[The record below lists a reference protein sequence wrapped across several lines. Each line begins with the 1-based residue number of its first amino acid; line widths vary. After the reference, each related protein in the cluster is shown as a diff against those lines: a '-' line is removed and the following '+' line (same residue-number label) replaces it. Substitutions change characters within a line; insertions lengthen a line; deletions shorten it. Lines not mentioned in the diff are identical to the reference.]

1 MRRSYGGKLES
12 LLDQERT
19 FSKSIPIVLLNSV
32 GDCERRG
39 RVEVDREA
47 EGGFA
52 EEKWMFQADILR
64 AECNFL
70 RMEREVALK
79 KLEMNRI
86 KIERTLRSAVQT
98 LITGRKKICEG
109 KSVSTVLEEEIK
121 DLAEKLEEL
130 QRSTKEGYFQVRN
143 CCNFDKQASL
153 LQRQLGK
160 LGGFS
165 DGTCTKET
173 REMVEESLSRK
184 SSASNRKCSRFNDV
198 EQLRRKMEKLS
209 KGVLLKRME
218 EEYGPL
224 LSTANSSVVS
234 SASTSRRNEFP
245 DLSTSSV
252 RQSCPVM
259 MSHEESA
266 CTGRCKV
273 IVRRIIDQ
281 VRAETEQWSQMQ
293 EMLNHVREEMDELQ
307 ASRDFWQDRA
317 LDTESQIQSLFSAE
331 QECREKALSYE
342 NKVRELQAQISV
354 LNGELERLR
363 TEHDTEVK
371 TAKGLSPPISRE
383 TQIEKEKRVLI
394 CRLKEN
400 HQAGSDNGSK
410 QKGDD
415 GSKQKELKGDIRRKA
430 HTCSSK
436 IVVPKRAP
444 FRDIGNSSSLVR
456 QNSKTIFP
464 MHTPHMETFQM

>member
-1 MRRSYGGKLES
+1 M
-12 LLDQERT
+12 
-19 FSKSIPIVLLNSV
+19 
-32 GDCERRG
+32 
-39 RVEVDREA
+39 
-47 EGGFA
+47 
-52 EEKWMFQADILR
+52 
-64 AECNFL
+64 
-70 RMEREVALK
+70 
-79 KLEMNRI
+79 
-86 KIERTLRSAVQT
+86 
-98 LITGRKKICEG
+98 
-109 KSVSTVLEEEIK
+109 
-121 DLAEKLEEL
+121 
-130 QRSTKEGYFQVRN
+130 
-143 CCNFDKQASL
+143 
-153 LQRQLGK
+153 
-160 LGGFS
+160 
-165 DGTCTKET
+165 
-173 REMVEESLSRK
+173 
-184 SSASNRKCSRFNDV
+184 
-198 EQLRRKMEKLS
+198 
-209 KGVLLKRME
+209 
-218 EEYGPL
+218 
-224 LSTANSSVVS
+224 
-234 SASTSRRNEFP
+234 
-245 DLSTSSV
+245 
-252 RQSCPVM
+252 
-259 MSHEESA
+259 
-266 CTGRCKV
+266 
-273 IVRRIIDQ
+273 RRIIDQ